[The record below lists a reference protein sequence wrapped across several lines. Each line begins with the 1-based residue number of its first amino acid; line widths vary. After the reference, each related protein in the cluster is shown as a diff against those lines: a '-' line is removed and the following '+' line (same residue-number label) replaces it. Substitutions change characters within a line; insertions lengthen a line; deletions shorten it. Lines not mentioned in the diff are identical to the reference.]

1 MTHDTEAQT
10 ATQKIATE
18 FRNEWNLGFSKKTI
32 IESASA
38 SIPKRNIWPIP
49 DGAIS
54 LRVQGQKNGY
64 PLAIEYKRPEEGK
77 HGILTALG
85 QSISYI
91 ENGRF
96 AASIIVVPKAYSL
109 NEKRQPGDFLTSV
122 LQNSAPGQPIGV
134 WVYDQ
139 QKHLTCIKKIELDK
153 LQVTKSSKKIV
164 QESLPNKQWMYVRSG
179 EYNPDLVYKYLKT
192 AKQLKYLSNSR
203 KISPLHPQ
211 IKKVCQ
217 RLYPKK
223 IPENVLSNSPN
234 DKHEDIIWRKFWYTY
249 WFTKD
254 VQTIWKKKK
263 GKYVVNEAPS
273 DILQWGKTQMIKY
286 ATRKDSIKVDLVNRL
301 NAKEIHEQD
310 AWEEFVEYISK
321 SAAHSAKETVDSAI
335 DALGFVDEYGNPTSL
350 GYQFVDE
357 AEKQPDGPYGV
368 ICLKILRYAMLTVGG
383 YFNLLKKFHELS
395 EEKFD
400 SDFDAFWQKKSRGS
414 NFEFK
419 QNDYL
424 KWLEDELVKLCIMYK
439 QETPTSKKKKT
450 KSKKTP
456 FQDDITILKQF
467 GFIKQKK
474 TPYLRG
480 VGLQINWPFINESMN
495 ADKSLT

>member
-1 MTHDTEAQT
+1 ME
-10 ATQKIATE
+10 
-18 FRNEWNLGFSKKTI
+18 LGVFKKTV

-54 LRVQGQKNGY
+54 LRVQGQKKEY

-96 AASIIVVPKAYSL
+96 AASIIVVPEAYSL

-139 QKHLTCIKKIELDK
+139 QKNLTCVKKIELDK
-153 LQVTKSSKKIV
+153 QQVTKSSKKIV

-179 EYNPDLVYKYLKT
+179 EYNPDIVYKYLKT
-192 AKQLKYLSNSR
+192 AKQLDSKAR
-203 KISPLHPQ
+203 MVSPLHPE
-211 IKKVCQ
+211 IKKACQ
-217 RLYPKK
+217 RLYPQK

-234 DKHEDIIWRKFWYTY
+234 DKHEDKIWRKFWYTY

-254 VQTIWKKKK
+254 VQAIWKKKK
-263 GKYVVNEAPS
+263 GKYIVNNAPC
-273 DILQWGKTQMIKY
+273 DILQWDKTKMIKF
-286 ATRKDSIKVDLVNRL
+286 ADRSDSKKLDLVNRL
-301 NAKEIHEQD
+301 NAKKILEQS
-310 AWEEFVEYISK
+310 AWEEFVEYIST

-335 DALGFVDEYGNPTSL
+335 DALRFVDEYGNPSSL
-350 GYQFVDE
+350 GYRFVDE
-357 AEKQPDGPYGV
+357 AEKQSDGPYGV
-368 ICLKILRYAMLTVGG
+368 MCVKILRYAMLTVGG
-383 YFNLLKKFHELS
+383 YFNFLKNFHDLS

-400 SDFDAFWQKKSRGS
+400 SNFDAFWQKKSRGS

-419 QNDYL
+419 QTDYL
-424 KWLEDELVKLCIMYK
+424 KWIEDELVKLCIMYK
-439 QETPTSKKKKT
+439 QKKPTSKKKKT
-450 KSKKTP
+450 KTKKSP

-467 GFIKQKK
+467 GFIKQKR

-480 VGLQINWPFINESMN
+480 MGLQINWPFIQESMN
-495 ADKSLT
+495 ID